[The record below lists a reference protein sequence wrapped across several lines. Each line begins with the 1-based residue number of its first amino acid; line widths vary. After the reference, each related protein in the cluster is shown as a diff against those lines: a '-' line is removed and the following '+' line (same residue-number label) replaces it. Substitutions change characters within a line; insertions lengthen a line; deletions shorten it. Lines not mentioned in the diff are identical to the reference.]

1 MGSRK
6 QDAKQVTEDLI
17 HYGVKGMK
25 WGVRKKRTPQSR
37 VELSTGKA
45 GNVKAK
51 GGENRKPSSEAKKA
65 KVYDQVIKKSGTQ
78 ALTNKQL
85 REYIERMDLEKRAD
99 KSYRESKIGWQF
111 VEAVLRKK

>member
-51 GGENRKPSSEAKKA
+51 GGENRKPSSEAKKT